1 MIKTFLIIVA
11 VLMIPIYGNA
21 KDSQLYIDGVLVTIG
36 MEKSQVENAFAKTH
50 TLIKTPPPS
59 GIDEC
64 FVVIRNSR
72 NGGNNGILRFKKDKL
87 SSAGVEW
94 GSHNGS
100 NEFELGK
107 NIYGAFSSVIAS
119 GNNIRN
125 VKVMQ
130 KALAGVT
137 NYFIIFEFEN
147 RDIEI
152 ILTDSNIA
160 GKVVS
165 VQEDLNY

>member
-1 MIKTFLIIVA
+1 MIKTFWIIVV
-11 VLMIPIYGNA
+11 VLMIPIYSYA

-50 TLIKTPPPS
+50 TLIKAPPPS
-59 GIDEC
+59 GFDES
-64 FVVIRNSR
+64 FLVIRNSPSS
-72 NGGNNGILRFKKDKL
+72 GNTGVLQFKKGSL
-87 SSAGVEW
+87 SSASVEW

-100 NEFELGK
+100 NVFELGK
-107 NIYGAFSSVIAS
+107 NIYGIFSSVIAS

-125 VKVMQ
+125 VKVRQ
-130 KALAGVT
+130 NSLAGVT

-152 ILTDSNIA
+152 ILTDSNMA
-160 GKVVS
+160 GKVVT